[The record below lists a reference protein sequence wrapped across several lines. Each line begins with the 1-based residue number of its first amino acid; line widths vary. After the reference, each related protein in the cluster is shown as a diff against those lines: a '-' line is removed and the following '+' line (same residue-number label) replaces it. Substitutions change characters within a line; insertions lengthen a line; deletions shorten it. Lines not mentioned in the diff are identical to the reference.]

1 MGYDFKRQIILFK
14 NSWQKKWS
22 GHGRTGRTAD
32 YGCEFADAWEDGAA
46 LLFVSTEQLNMLK
59 VAKEVCFDATFKVVP
74 GIYYQLLTV
83 FVPLETQAFPINYR
97 DMLAAFLFLRK
108 SGENLT

>member
-1 MGYDFKRQIILFK
+1 ML
-14 NSWQKKWS
+14 QK
-22 GHGRTGRTAD
+22 
-32 YGCEFADAWEDGAA
+32 
-46 LLFVSTEQLNMLK
+46 LLK
-59 VAKEVCFDATFKVVP
+59 VAKEVYFDATFKVVP

-97 DMLAAFLFLRK
+97 DMLGAFLFLRK